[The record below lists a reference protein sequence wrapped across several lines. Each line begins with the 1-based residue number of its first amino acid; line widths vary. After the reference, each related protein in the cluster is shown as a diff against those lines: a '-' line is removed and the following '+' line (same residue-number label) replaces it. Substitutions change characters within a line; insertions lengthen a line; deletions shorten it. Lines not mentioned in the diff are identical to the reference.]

1 MIETD
6 RSIVRDFASSIR
18 SRRTRD
24 DRGRRITTNHD
35 ALNPPVLN
43 RRAST
48 DEKTHARNER
58 TNRYAPYHL
67 ASASPLAT
75 LVGAAFLGAALG
87 AAVFFTGAGFALG
100 ATVFFTGADFFTV
113 LVAVFAGA
121 GADFLKSAFTCI
133 VCVRVREY
141 DDWDTTGSRL
151 LDSLSS

>member
-1 MIETD
+1 M
-6 RSIVRDFASSIR
+6 
-18 SRRTRD
+18 D
-24 DRGRRITTNHD
+24 DESRRITTNHD

-43 RRAST
+43 RRASRRENPT
-48 DEKTHARNER
+48 KR

-87 AAVFFTGAGFALG
+87 AVVFFTGFALG
-100 ATVFFTGADFFTV
+100 AMVFFTGADFFTV

-133 VCVRVREY
+133 VCVRVRA
-141 DDWDTTGSRL
+141 GA
-151 LDSLSS
+151 